1 MKKLILLIV
10 AVIISLTL
18 GGIGALS
25 HASVWDTPAP
35 PPQAPSLPR
44 TPQSPAML
52 DSKPEL
58 ATPQPKPPMD
68 LKAPGGSDEKV
79 APKEDKTKSTP

>member
-1 MKKLILLIV
+1 MKKLMLLIL

-25 HASVWDTPAP
+25 HASEPTPAP
-35 PPQAPSLPR
+35 PPTSTAP
-44 TPQSPAML
+44 TPATKSPAML
-52 DSKPEL
+52 DTKPEL

-68 LKAPGGSDEKV
+68 LMAPGASGEKV

>member
-1 MKKLILLIV
+1 MKKLMLLIL

-25 HASVWDTPAP
+25 HATQWDTPAP
-35 PPQAPSLPR
+35 QQTQTQPR
-44 TPQSPAML
+44 QPQSPAML

-68 LKAPGGSDEKV
+68 LTAPGASGEKV

>member
-1 MKKLILLIV
+1 MKKLMLLIV

-25 HASVWDTPAP
+25 HATEPTP
-35 PPQAPSLPR
+35 PPQAPTQPR
-44 TPQSPAML
+44 QPQSPAML

-68 LKAPGGSDEKV
+68 LTAPGASGEKV